1 MTKDIIGIDI
11 YNLAKYMHDE
21 YERQA
26 KKMNWKTRKECK
38 VEFEDLPKENKN
50 TMLAVAFKLL
60 AWFNTNQEQ
69 MGFMASGVG
78 KYKGILNPIAI
89 KTGEDQAIKEILK
102 LPRHTLEELQE
113 KNIPS
118 YYSKKNWEFVM
129 VASIKEIPK

>member
-1 MTKDIIGIDI
+1 M
-11 YNLAKYMHDE
+11 
-21 YERQA
+21 
-26 KKMNWKTRKECK
+26 
-38 VEFEDLPKENKN
+38 PKENKN

-118 YYSKKNWEFVM
+118 YLRSFCFCLFESLFLKN
-129 VASIKEIPK
+129 